1 MNIADKKKE
10 FMKSIS
16 SPRQSKLF
24 YGVQHNALRRASTVS
39 PYIPFELEVSMK
51 L

>member
-1 MNIADKKKE
+1 MNINDKKKE

-24 YGVQHNALRRASTVS
+24 YGVQNHVLTRASTVS
-39 PYIPFELEVSMK
+39 PYIHFELGVYMK
-51 L
+51 